1 MPITTRR
8 GPRSILHAVG
18 SLWFAAVL
26 LVLWLVAMACATVF
40 ESTHGTGHALAV
52 FYHSLWF
59 ELLLALAG
67 ANVLGALLLCF
78 PFSKRQLGFVLT
90 HASLLVTFGGALVT
104 KHFGVEGQVGIFE
117 GQTAD
122 HFITDDELL
131 FVENRADHSHS
142 SINLSDV
149 ITNPYLPTDFRA
161 RPTASLAD
169 LRVEIVRYW
178 PDSEWERNIL
188 DDNPMPQPAI
198 EISLSSTGRAGP
210 VWVFAEQP
218 ASVAGMPISFRLVA
232 DPAELARLIS
242 TTAASQPSSK
252 GTVRI
257 EYEGVEYEFSVEQG
271 LEAAVP
277 LGETGYTAQVLR
289 YLPHATVGADNQIV
303 KASDRPVNPYIE
315 VGIAGP
321 DINETRRAFAKF
333 PDFGAMHGRQ
343 QVEGLKLT
351 FAATAAEEE
360 PFTPV
365 EVLAG
370 SEGELYVRFRHQAD
384 TIVSRK
390 LELDVPVDSPWP
402 GLQFIVLRRY
412 DHARADWT
420 LTLIEPVRK
429 KRTAA
434 ILLRLRDGE
443 HDSEL
448 WVQKLQ
454 RRSVMIGAVPYEVS
468 YRDESLPLGFSLKLD
483 RFRLGYYP
491 GGRRPRSFE
500 SHVTVTEP
508 STARTQSRVIS
519 MNHPVSFG
527 AYTLYQSSY
536 RQERDQTVSF
546 LSVSRDPGQPIVF
559 AGYIGVILGMIVVLV
574 TRMRESRHTT

>member
-8 GPRSILHAVG
+8 GPRAVLHAVG

-40 ESTHGTGHALAV
+40 ESTHGTGQALAA
-52 FYHSLWF
+52 FYHALWF

-67 ANVLGALLLCF
+67 INVLGALLLRF

-104 KHFGVEGQVGIFE
+104 KHLGVEGQVGIVE
-117 GQTAD
+117 GQNAD

-131 FVENRADHSHS
+131 LVENRADHSQS

-149 ITNPYLPTDFRA
+149 LTNQYLPTDF
-161 RPTASLAD
+161 PSGTTASLAD
-169 LRVEIVRYW
+169 LRVDVVRYV
-178 PDSEWERNIL
+178 PDSEWVQNIH
-188 DDNPMPQPAI
+188 DDSPMLRPAI
-198 EISLSSTGRAGP
+198 EVSLSATGRTGP
-210 VWVFAEQP
+210 VWVFAGQS
-218 ASVAGMPISFRLVA
+218 ASIAGIPISFRLVA
-232 DPAELARLIS
+232 DQAELARLIS

-257 EYEGVEYEFSVEQG
+257 EYEDVEYVFSVEQG

-277 LGETGYTAQVLR
+277 LGETGYTAHVLR

-321 DINETRRAFAKF
+321 DVIETRRAFAKF

-343 QVEGLKLT
+343 QVEGLKLAFDT
-351 FAATAAEEE
+351 TALEESFA
-360 PFTPV
+360 PM

-370 SEGELYVRFRHQAD
+370 SDGELYVRFRHQAD
-384 TIVSRK
+384 TIVSHK
-390 LELDVPVDSPWP
+390 LELDVPADSPWP
-402 GLQFIVLRRY
+402 GLQFTVLRRY
-412 DHARADWT
+412 DHARADWI
-420 LTLIEPVRK
+420 LTPIEPVRE

-434 ILLRLRDGE
+434 VLLRLHEGE
-443 HDSEL
+443 HDNEL
-448 WVQKLQ
+448 WLQKN
-454 RRSVMIGAVPYEVS
+454 RRHSAMIGEIPYEIS

-483 RFRLGYYP
+483 RFRLGFYP

-519 MNHPVSFG
+519 MNHPASFG

-559 AGYIGVILGMIVVLV
+559 SGYIGVIIGMIMVLV
-574 TRMRESRHTT
+574 TRMRESRHTS